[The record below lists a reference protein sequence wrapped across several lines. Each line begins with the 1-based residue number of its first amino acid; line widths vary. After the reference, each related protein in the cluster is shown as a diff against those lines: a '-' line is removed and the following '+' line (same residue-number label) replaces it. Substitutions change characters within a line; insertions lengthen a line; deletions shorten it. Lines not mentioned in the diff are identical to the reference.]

1 MEDTWN
7 NIKDS
12 IIGKIGNNVS
22 ILDGAIIG
30 KKGLLS
36 IGFADIVGSV
46 ISGLFWLY
54 IASQVNPDVFGEL
67 IYFISIAGLAQL
79 VSLIGSSNAL
89 TVYTAKNVKIQ
100 STLFLISILATAISL
115 ATITI
120 FYNRIDA
127 GLLAV
132 GFVLFSLVNSVILG
146 NKLFVKY
153 SKLVLSQK
161 ILTLILGLGLYFVFD
176 VYGIIYGLALSYIP
190 HLVIF
195 VKEFSR
201 TKIDFTLLKTRK
213 GFIINNYVMNLTAG
227 LGGIVDKLII
237 APVLGF
243 ALLGNYSLAAQML
256 TMMMMFSAVVYK
268 YLLPLDASGE
278 SNKKIRQIAL
288 VISIIIATLGV
299 TILPNVIDWLFPKFI
314 DAKDAIQI
322 MSLAVVPGTVSI
334 LYGSKF
340 LGMEKS
346 KIVMIPKL
354 VSLGV
359 VIGGFLYFGPIYG
372 TAGLAWV
379 IVTALTWESI
389 FLFIMNRTL
398 RVS

>member
-7 NIKDS
+7 TIKDS
-12 IIGKIGNNVS
+12 
-22 ILDGAIIG
+22 IIG

-54 IASQVNPDVFGEL
+54 IASQLNPEIYGEL
-67 IYFISIAGLAQL
+67 IYFISIAGLAQM
-79 VSLIGSSNAL
+79 VSLLGSSNVL

-100 STLFLISILATAISL
+100 STLFLISILAAAISL
-115 ATITI
+115 AIITI
-120 FYNRIDA
+120 FLNRIDA

-132 GFVLFSLVNSVILG
+132 GFVVFSLVNSVILG
-146 NKLFVKY
+146 KKLFVKY

-161 ILTLILGLGLYFVFD
+161 ILTLILGIGLYFVFD

-201 TKIDFTLLKTRK
+201 TKIDFTLLKPRK
-213 GFIINNYVMNLTAG
+213 GFIINNYVMSLTAG
-227 LGGIVDKLII
+227 LGGTVDKLII

-256 TMMMMFSAVVYK
+256 TMMMMFSAVIYK
-268 YLLPLDASGE
+268 YLLPFDASGE
-278 SNKKIRQIAL
+278 PNKKIRQIAL
-288 VISIIIATLGV
+288 VISIIITILGV

-322 MSLAVVPGTVSI
+322 MSLGVVPGTISI

-372 TAGLAWV
+372 TVGLAWV

-398 RVS
+398 KAS

>member
-7 NIKDS
+7 NIKDR
-12 IIGKIGNNVS
+12 IIR
-22 ILDGAIIG
+22 

-36 IGFADIVGSV
+36 IGFADIVGSA

-100 STLFLISILATAISL
+100 STLFLISLLATAISL

-201 TKIDFTLLKTRK
+201 TKIDFTLLKTRR

-227 LGGIVDKLII
+227 LGGTVDKLII

-322 MSLAVVPGTVSI
+322 MSLGVVPGTVSI

-354 VSLGV
+354 VSLGI

-372 TAGLAWV
+372 TVGLAWV

-398 RVS
+398 RAS

>member
-1 MEDTWN
+1 MKN
-7 NIKDS
+7 FKDR
-12 IIGKIGNNVS
+12 
-22 ILDGAIIG
+22 LIG

-36 IGFADIVGSV
+36 IGFADIVGSA

-54 IASQVNPDVFGEL
+54 IASQLNPDIYGEI
-67 IYFISIAGLAQL
+67 IYFISIAGLAQM
-79 VSLIGSSNAL
+79 VSLFGSSNAL

-100 STLFLISILATAISL
+100 STLFLISILAAAISL
-115 ATITI
+115 AIITI

-132 GFVLFSLVNSVILG
+132 GFVVFSLVNSVILG
-146 NKLFVKY
+146 KKLFVKY

-161 ILTLILGLGLYFVFD
+161 ILTLILGIGLYFVFD

-201 TKIDFTLLKTRK
+201 TKIDFALLKPRK
-213 GFIINNYVMNLTAG
+213 GFIINNYVMSLTAG
-227 LGGIVDKLII
+227 LGGTVDKLII
-237 APVLGF
+237 APVLGL
-243 ALLGNYSLAAQML
+243 ALLGNYSLAFQMF
-256 TMMMMFSAVVYK
+256 TIMMMFSAVLYK

-288 VISIIIATLGV
+288 IISIIITILGV
-299 TILPNVIDWLFPKFI
+299 TILPDVIDWLFPKYV
-314 DAKDAIQI
+314 DAIDAIQI
-322 MSLAVVPGTVSI
+322 MSLGVVPGTISI
-334 LYGSKF
+334 LYSSKF

-346 KIVMIPKL
+346 KFVMITKL

-359 VIGGFLYFGPIYG
+359 LIGGFLYFGPIYG
-372 TAGLAWV
+372 VIGLAWI
-379 IVTALTWESI
+379 IVTILVWESI
-389 FLFIMNRTL
+389 FLFIINRTL
-398 RVS
+398 KAS

>member
-1 MEDTWN
+1 MKGTWKN
-7 NIKDS
+7 FKDN
-12 IIGKIGNNVS
+12 IIGQ
-22 ILDGAIIG
+22 
-30 KKGLLS
+30 KGLLS
-36 IGFADIVGSV
+36 IGFADIVGSA
-46 ISGLFWLY
+46 IAAFFWLY
-54 IASQVNPDVFGEL
+54 IASQLNPDVYGEL
-67 IYFISIAGLAQL
+67 IYFISIAGLAQM
-79 VSLIGSSNAL
+79 VSLLGSSNAL

-100 STLFLISILATAISL
+100 STLFLISILAAAISL
-115 ATITI
+115 AIITI

-132 GFVLFSLVNSVILG
+132 GFVVFSLVNSVILG
-146 NKLFVKY
+146 KKLFVKY
-153 SKLVLSQK
+153 SKLILSQK

>member
-1 MEDTWN
+1 MKDTLKN
-7 NIKDS
+7 FKD
-12 IIGKIGNNVS
+12 K
-22 ILDGAIIG
+22 LIG

-46 ISGLFWLY
+46 ISAFFWLY
-54 IASQVNPDVFGEL
+54 IASQLNPDVFGEL
-67 IYFISIAGLAQL
+67 IYFISIAGLAQM
-79 VSLIGSSNAL
+79 VSLFGSSNAL

-100 STLFLISILATAISL
+100 STLFVISILAAAISL
-115 ATITI
+115 AIITI
-120 FYNRIDA
+120 FLNRIDA

-132 GFVLFSLVNSVILG
+132 GFVVFSLVNSVILG
-146 NKLFVKY
+146 KKLFVKY

-161 ILTLILGLGLYFVFD
+161 ILTLILGIGLYFVFD

-201 TKIDFTLLKTRK
+201 TKIDFTLLKPRK
-213 GFIINNYVMNLTAG
+213 GFIINNYVMSLTAG
-227 LGGIVDKLII
+227 LGGTVDKLII

-256 TMMMMFSAVVYK
+256 TMMMMFSAVIYK
-268 YLLPLDASGE
+268 YLLPFDASGE
-278 SNKKIRQIAL
+278 PNKKIRQIAL
-288 VISIIIATLGV
+288 VISIIITILGV

-322 MSLAVVPGTVSI
+322 MSLGVVPGTISI

-372 TAGLAWV
+372 TVGLAWV

-398 RVS
+398 KAS

>member
-7 NIKDS
+7 TIKDS
-12 IIGKIGNNVS
+12 
-22 ILDGAIIG
+22 IIG

-54 IASQVNPDVFGEL
+54 IASQLNPEIYGEL
-67 IYFISIAGLAQL
+67 IYFISIAGLAQM
-79 VSLIGSSNAL
+79 VSLFGSSNAL

-100 STLFLISILATAISL
+100 STLFVISILAAAISL
-115 ATITI
+115 AIITI
-120 FYNRIDA
+120 FLNRIDA

-132 GFVLFSLVNSVILG
+132 GFVVFSLVNSVILG
-146 NKLFVKY
+146 KKLFVKY

-161 ILTLILGLGLYFVFD
+161 ILTLILGIGLYFVFD

-201 TKIDFTLLKTRK
+201 TKIDFTLLKPRK
-213 GFIINNYVMNLTAG
+213 GFIINNYVMSLTAG
-227 LGGIVDKLII
+227 LGGTVDKLII

-256 TMMMMFSAVVYK
+256 TMMMMFSAVIYK
-268 YLLPLDASGE
+268 YLLPFDASGE
-278 SNKKIRQIAL
+278 PNKKIRQIAL
-288 VISIIIATLGV
+288 VISIIITILGV

-322 MSLAVVPGTVSI
+322 MSLGVVPGTISI

-372 TAGLAWV
+372 TIGLAWV

-398 RVS
+398 KAS

>member
-12 IIGKIGNNVS
+12 
-22 ILDGAIIG
+22 IIG

-227 LGGIVDKLII
+227 LGGTVDKLII
-237 APVLGF
+237 APILGF

>member
-7 NIKDS
+7 TIKDS
-12 IIGKIGNNVS
+12 IIGK
-22 ILDGAIIG
+22 
-30 KKGLLS
+30 KRLLS
-36 IGFADIVGSV
+36 IGFADIVGSA

-54 IASQVNPDVFGEL
+54 IASQLNPDVFGEL
-67 IYFISIAGLAQL
+67 IYFISIAGLAQM
-79 VSLIGSSNAL
+79 VSLLGSSNAL

-100 STLFLISILATAISL
+100 STLFVISILAAAISL
-115 ATITI
+115 AIITI
-120 FYNRIDA
+120 FLNRIDA

-132 GFVLFSLVNSVILG
+132 GFVVFSLVNSVILG
-146 NKLFVKY
+146 KKLFIKY

-161 ILTLILGLGLYFVFD
+161 ILTLILGIGLYFVFD

-201 TKIDFTLLKTRK
+201 TKIDFTLLKPRK
-213 GFIINNYVMNLTAG
+213 GFIINNYVMSLTAG
-227 LGGIVDKLII
+227 LGGTVDKLII

-256 TMMMMFSAVVYK
+256 TIMMMFSAVIYK
-268 YLLPLDASGE
+268 YLLPFDASGE
-278 SNKKIRQIAL
+278 PNKKIRQIAL
-288 VISIIIATLGV
+288 VISIIITILGV

-322 MSLAVVPGTVSI
+322 MSLGVVPGTISI

-372 TAGLAWV
+372 TVGLAWV

-398 RVS
+398 KAS

>member
-7 NIKDS
+7 TIKDS
-12 IIGKIGNNVS
+12 
-22 ILDGAIIG
+22 IIG

-54 IASQVNPDVFGEL
+54 IASQLNPEIYGEL
-67 IYFISIAGLAQL
+67 IYFISIAGLAQM
-79 VSLIGSSNAL
+79 VSLFGSSNAL

-100 STLFLISILATAISL
+100 STLFVISILAAAISL
-115 ATITI
+115 AIITI
-120 FYNRIDA
+120 FLNRIDA

-132 GFVLFSLVNSVILG
+132 GFVVFSLVNSVILG
-146 NKLFVKY
+146 KKLFVKY

-161 ILTLILGLGLYFVFD
+161 ILTLILGIGLYFVFD

-201 TKIDFTLLKTRK
+201 TKIDFTLLKPRK
-213 GFIINNYVMNLTAG
+213 GFIINNYVMSLTAG
-227 LGGIVDKLII
+227 LGGTVDKLII
-237 APVLGF
+237 APVLGL
-243 ALLGNYSLAAQML
+243 ALLGNYSLALQML

-278 SNKKIRQIAL
+278 PNKKIRQITII
-288 VISIIIATLGV
+288 ISIIITVLGV
-299 TILPNVIDWLFPKFI
+299 TILPNVIDWIFPKFI

-322 MSLAVVPGTVSI
+322 MSLGIIPGTISI
-334 LYGSKF
+334 LYSSKF

-346 KIVMIPKL
+346 KFVLTTKL
-354 VSLGV
+354 VSLG
-359 VIGGFLYFGPIYG
+359 IMFGGFLYFGPIYG
-372 TAGLAWV
+372 TVGLAWV

-398 RVS
+398 KAS

>member
-7 NIKDS
+7 TIKDS
-12 IIGKIGNNVS
+12 IIGK
-22 ILDGAIIG
+22 
-30 KKGLLS
+30 KKLLS
-36 IGFADIVGSV
+36 IGFADIAGSA

-67 IYFISIAGLAQL
+67 IYFISIAGLAQM
-79 VSLIGSSNAL
+79 VSLLGSSNAL

-100 STLFLISILATAISL
+100 STLFVISILAAAISL
-115 ATITI
+115 AIITI
-120 FYNRIDA
+120 FFNRLDA

-132 GFVLFSLVNSVILG
+132 GFVVFSLVNSVILG
-146 NKLFVKY
+146 KKLFVKY

-161 ILTLILGLGLYFVFD
+161 ILTLILGIGLYFVFD

-201 TKIDFTLLKTRK
+201 TKIDFALLKPRK
-213 GFIINNYVMNLTAG
+213 GFIINNYVMSLTAG
-227 LGGIVDKLII
+227 LGGTVDKLII

-256 TMMMMFSAVVYK
+256 TMMMMFSAVIYK
-268 YLLPLDASGE
+268 YLLPFDASGE
-278 SNKKIRQIAL
+278 PNKKIRQIAL
-288 VISIIIATLGV
+288 VISIIITILGV

-322 MSLAVVPGTVSI
+322 MSLGVVPGTISI

-372 TAGLAWV
+372 TVGLAWV

-398 RVS
+398 KAS

>member
-7 NIKDS
+7 TIKDS
-12 IIGKIGNNVS
+12 
-22 ILDGAIIG
+22 IIG

-54 IASQVNPDVFGEL
+54 IASQLNPEIYGEL
-67 IYFISIAGLAQL
+67 IYFISIAGLAQM
-79 VSLIGSSNAL
+79 VSLFGSSNAL

-100 STLFLISILATAISL
+100 STLFVISILAAAISL
-115 ATITI
+115 AIITI
-120 FYNRIDA
+120 FLNRLDA

-132 GFVLFSLVNSVILG
+132 GFVVFSLVNSVILG
-146 NKLFVKY
+146 KKLFVKY

-161 ILTLILGLGLYFVFD
+161 ILTLILGIGLYFVFD

-201 TKIDFTLLKTRK
+201 TKIDFALLKPRK
-213 GFIINNYVMNLTAG
+213 GFIINNYVMSLTAG
-227 LGGIVDKLII
+227 LGGTVDKLII

-256 TMMMMFSAVVYK
+256 TMMMMFSAVIYK
-268 YLLPLDASGE
+268 YLLPFDASGE
-278 SNKKIRQIAL
+278 PNKKIRQIAL
-288 VISIIIATLGV
+288 VISIIITILGV

-322 MSLAVVPGTVSI
+322 MSLGVVPGTISI

-372 TAGLAWV
+372 TVGLAWV

-398 RVS
+398 KAS

>member
-7 NIKDS
+7 TIKDS
-12 IIGKIGNNVS
+12 IIGK
-22 ILDGAIIG
+22 
-30 KKGLLS
+30 KKLLS
-36 IGFADIVGSV
+36 IGFADIVGSA

-54 IASQVNPDVFGEL
+54 IASQLNPEIYGEL
-67 IYFISIAGLAQL
+67 IYFISIAGLAQM
-79 VSLIGSSNAL
+79 VSLFGSSNAL

-100 STLFLISILATAISL
+100 STLFVISILAAAISL
-115 ATITI
+115 AIITI
-120 FYNRIDA
+120 FLNRIDA

-132 GFVLFSLVNSVILG
+132 GFVVFSLVNSVILG
-146 NKLFVKY
+146 KKLFIKY

-161 ILTLILGLGLYFVFD
+161 ILTLILGIGLYFVFD

-201 TKIDFTLLKTRK
+201 TKIDFTLLKPRK
-213 GFIINNYVMNLTAG
+213 GFIINNYVMSLTAG
-227 LGGIVDKLII
+227 LGGTVDKLII

-256 TMMMMFSAVVYK
+256 TMMMMFSAVIYK
-268 YLLPLDASGE
+268 YLLPFDASGE
-278 SNKKIRQIAL
+278 PNKKIRQIAL
-288 VISIIIATLGV
+288 VISIIITILGV

-322 MSLAVVPGTVSI
+322 MSLGVVPGTISI

-354 VSLGV
+354 VSLGI

-372 TAGLAWV
+372 TVGLAWV

-398 RVS
+398 RAS

>member
-1 MEDTWN
+1 VKNTLKN
-7 NIKDS
+7 FKD
-12 IIGKIGNNVS
+12 N
-22 ILDGAIIG
+22 LIG

-54 IASQVNPDVFGEL
+54 IASQLNPDVYGEI

-79 VSLIGSSNAL
+79 VSLVGSSNAL

-100 STLFLISILATAISL
+100 STLFLISILAAAISL
-115 ATITI
+115 AIITI

-132 GFVLFSLVNSVILG
+132 GFVVFSLVNSVILG
-146 NKLFVKY
+146 KKLFVKY
-153 SKLVLSQK
+153 SKLILSQK
-161 ILTLILGLGLYFVFD
+161 ILTLILGVGLYFVFD

-190 HLVIF
+190 HLVVF

-201 TKIDFTLLKTRK
+201 TRIDFALLKPRK
-213 GFIINNYVMNLTAG
+213 GFIINNYVMNLVAG
-227 LGGIVDKLII
+227 LGGTVDKLII
-237 APVLGF
+237 APVLGL
-243 ALLGNYSLAAQML
+243 ALLGNYSLALQMF
-256 TMMMMFSAVVYK
+256 TMMMVFSEIVYK
-268 YLLPLDASGE
+268 YLLPFDASGK

-288 VISIIIATLGV
+288 VVSIIIAILGV
-299 TILPNVIDWLFPKFI
+299 TILPNVVDWLFPKYV
-314 DAKDAIQI
+314 DATDAIQI
-322 MSLAVVPGTVSI
+322 MSVGVVPGTISI
-334 LYGSKF
+334 LYSSKF

-346 KIVMIPKL
+346 KFVMTAKL

-359 VIGGFLYFGPIYG
+359 MFGGFLYFGPIYG
-372 TAGLAWV
+372 AIGLAWI
-379 IVTALTWESI
+379 IVAIFTWESI

-398 RVS
+398 RAS

>member
-12 IIGKIGNNVS
+12 IIK
-22 ILDGAIIG
+22 

-100 STLFLISILATAISL
+100 STLFLISLLATAISL

-201 TKIDFTLLKTRK
+201 TKIDFTLLKTRR

-227 LGGIVDKLII
+227 LGGTVDKLII

-288 VISIIIATLGV
+288 VISIIIAILGV

-322 MSLAVVPGTVSI
+322 MSLGVVPGTVSI

-354 VSLGV
+354 VSLGI

-372 TAGLAWV
+372 TVGLAWV

-398 RVS
+398 RAS

>member
-12 IIGKIGNNVS
+12 
-22 ILDGAIIG
+22 IIG

-36 IGFADIVGSV
+36 IGFADIVGSA

-190 HLVIF
+190 HLIIF

-227 LGGIVDKLII
+227 LGGTVDKLII

-288 VISIIIATLGV
+288 VISIIIAILGV

-322 MSLAVVPGTVSI
+322 MSLGVVPGTVSI

-372 TAGLAWV
+372 TVGLAWV

-398 RVS
+398 RAS

>member
-7 NIKDS
+7 TIKDS
-12 IIGKIGNNVS
+12 
-22 ILDGAIIG
+22 IIG

-54 IASQVNPDVFGEL
+54 IASQLNPEIYGEL
-67 IYFISIAGLAQL
+67 IYFISIAGLAQM
-79 VSLIGSSNAL
+79 VSLFGSSNAL

-100 STLFLISILATAISL
+100 STLFVISILAAAISL
-115 ATITI
+115 AIITI
-120 FYNRIDA
+120 FLNRIDA

-132 GFVLFSLVNSVILG
+132 GFVVFSLVNSVILG
-146 NKLFVKY
+146 KKLFVKY

-161 ILTLILGLGLYFVFD
+161 ILTLILGIGLYFVFD

-201 TKIDFTLLKTRK
+201 TKIDFALLKPRK
-213 GFIINNYVMNLTAG
+213 GFIINNYVMSLTAG
-227 LGGIVDKLII
+227 LGGTVDKLII

-256 TMMMMFSAVVYK
+256 TMMMMFSAVIYK
-268 YLLPLDASGE
+268 YLLPFDASGE
-278 SNKKIRQIAL
+278 PNKKIRQIAL
-288 VISIIIATLGV
+288 VISIIITILGV

-322 MSLAVVPGTVSI
+322 MSLGVVPGTISI

-372 TAGLAWV
+372 TVGLAWV

-398 RVS
+398 KAS

>member
-1 MEDTWN
+1 MKNNWN
-7 NIKDS
+7 NFKDS
-12 IIGKIGNNVS
+12 IIGQ
-22 ILDGAIIG
+22 
-30 KKGLLS
+30 KGLFS
-36 IGFADIVGSV
+36 IGFADIVGSA
-46 ISGLFWLY
+46 ISAFFWLY
-54 IASQVNPDVFGEL
+54 IASQLNPDAYGEI

-100 STLFLISILATAISL
+100 STLFLISILAAAISL
-115 ATITI
+115 AIITI

-132 GFVLFSLVNSVILG
+132 GFVVFSLVNSVILG
-146 NKLFVKY
+146 KKLFVKY
-153 SKLVLSQK
+153 AKLILSQK

-201 TKIDFTLLKTRK
+201 TKIDFTLLKPRK
-213 GFIINNYVMNLTAG
+213 GFIMNNYVMGLTAG

-237 APVLGF
+237 APVLGL

-256 TMMMMFSAVVYK
+256 TMMMVFSAVVYK

-278 SNKKIRQIAL
+278 STKKIRKIAL
-288 VISIIIATLGV
+288 ILSIIIAVLGV
-299 TILPNVIDWLFPKFI
+299 TILPNVIDWIFPKFI

-322 MSLAVVPGTVSI
+322 MSIGVIPGTISI

-340 LGMEKS
+340 LAMEKS
-346 KIVMIPKL
+346 KIVMTPKL
-354 VSLGV
+354 ISLGV

-372 TAGLAWV
+372 TIGLAWV
-379 IVTALTWESI
+379 IVTALIQESI
-389 FLFIMNRTL
+389 FLFIMNRML
-398 RVS
+398 RTS

>member
-12 IIGKIGNNVS
+12 IIR
-22 ILDGAIIG
+22 

-100 STLFLISILATAISL
+100 STLFLISLLATAISL

-201 TKIDFTLLKTRK
+201 TKIDFTLLKTRR

-227 LGGIVDKLII
+227 LGGTVDKLII

-288 VISIIIATLGV
+288 VISIIIAILGV

-322 MSLAVVPGTVSI
+322 MSLGVVPGTVSI

-346 KIVMIPKL
+346 KIVMITKL
-354 VSLGV
+354 VSLGI

-372 TAGLAWV
+372 TVGLAWI

-398 RVS
+398 RAS

>member
-12 IIGKIGNNVS
+12 IIR
-22 ILDGAIIG
+22 

-36 IGFADIVGSV
+36 IGFADIVGSA

-100 STLFLISILATAISL
+100 STLFLISLLATAISL

-201 TKIDFTLLKTRK
+201 TKIDFTLLKTRR

-227 LGGIVDKLII
+227 LGGTVDKLII

-288 VISIIIATLGV
+288 VISIIIAILGV

-322 MSLAVVPGTVSI
+322 MSLGVVPGTISI

-346 KIVMIPKL
+346 KIVMIAKL
-354 VSLGV
+354 VSLGI
-359 VIGGFLYFGPIYG
+359 VIGGFLYFGPLYG
-372 TAGLAWV
+372 TVGLAWV

-398 RVS
+398 RAS